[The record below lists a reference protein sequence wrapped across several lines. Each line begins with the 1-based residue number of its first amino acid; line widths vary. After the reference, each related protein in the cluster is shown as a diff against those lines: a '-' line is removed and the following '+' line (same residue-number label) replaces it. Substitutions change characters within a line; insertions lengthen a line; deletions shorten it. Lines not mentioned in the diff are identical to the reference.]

1 MVKIRK
7 KRKPMSEEQ
16 RKAAGERL
24 AKARAKRQAANPPQ
38 YKYIH
43 ESVLALKEDDPFYFR
58 KVQQWIKTQKEEL
71 SIARRD
77 LRSKIKGAEARV
89 ASIQAYIRNL
99 EKFLRDGDYV
109 DSFYGE
115 YQQNKIRHKCI
126 HMAYDANGNAKRTHG
141 VFYPDLGITWDDL
154 TMGDT

>member
-43 ESVLALKEDDPFYFR
+43 ESVLALTEDDPFYFR

-71 SIARRD
+71 TIARKD
-77 LRSKIKGAEARV
+77 LRSKVKGAEARV
-89 ASIQAYIRNL
+89 ASHQAYIRNL
-99 EKFLRDGDYV
+99 EKYLRDGDYV
-109 DSFYGE
+109 DDCYGE
-115 YQQNKIRHKCI
+115 YQQNKIKWRCVEP
-126 HMAYDANGNAKRTHG
+126 AYDK
-141 VFYPDLGITWDDL
+141 DLSLIHI
-154 TMGDT
+154 